1 MLGTKPHK
9 KVIEGTGRA
18 DVQRAGNVSA
28 TMLADAIEFPELELQ
43 SNGSLKVEELNS
55 WAAGQDMRAKLS
67 GTTGYVQ
74 FAGSAL
80 AATGEMI
87 ELKGVGDRFNG
98 NVFISSV
105 THTLDNGQWKTEV
118 EFGMPLEIWGDPP
131 EHFSAQ
137 PASGLLPG
145 VSGLQTGT
153 VVQVHDDPE
162 KNFRVL
168 VKIPLLRQ
176 ENQYIWARMG
186 ANYASNG
193 SGHFLYPEVHDEV
206 ILGFL
211 NDDPRYPVILG
222 SLFSSANK
230 PPENPE
236 EKNNKKTFR
245 TRSKLELAFDD
256 EDQTIAIKTPAGNQF
271 TISDKDKGLKLEDQN
286 QNSIVMNDSGMV
298 LNSTSDIILKARENI
313 TIEAGANLT
322 QKALASVS
330 VEGLHIENTAQIGF
344 SAKGN
349 ATAEL
354 SASGETNVKGA
365 IVNIN

>member
-1 MLGTKPHK
+1 
-9 KVIEGTGRA
+9 
-18 DVQRAGNVSA
+18 
-28 TMLADAIEFPELELQ
+28 
-43 SNGSLKVEELNS
+43 
-55 WAAGQDMRAKLS
+55 
-67 GTTGYVQ
+67 
-74 FAGSAL
+74 
-80 AATGEMI
+80 
-87 ELKGVGDRFNG
+87 
-98 NVFISSV
+98 
-105 THTLDNGQWKTEV
+105 
-118 EFGMPLEIWGDPP
+118 
-131 EHFSAQ
+131 
-137 PASGLLPG
+137 
-145 VSGLQTGT
+145 
-153 VVQVHDDPE
+153 
-162 KNFRVL
+162 
-168 VKIPLLRQ
+168 
-176 ENQYIWARMG
+176 
-186 ANYASNG
+186 
-193 SGHFLYPEVHDEV
+193 
-206 ILGFL
+206 
-211 NDDPRYPVILG
+211 VILG